1 MAFYVSP
8 WATMY
13 KDDDYLIS
21 PIEDEIARRS
31 KQLDEGDEEIL
42 QLLSSLDNGSADE
55 WEHTDWDAV
64 VKEFLTSYKITR
76 SQWKQVMDRVQKI
89 KRSQPSKKFTC
100 QDLVAIADDVKEK
113 IKKRKEKE
121 EMD

>member
-1 MAFYVSP
+1 MAFYTSQ

-13 KDDDYLIS
+13 DDDDYLIG
-21 PIEDEIARRS
+21 PIDVEIARRS
-31 KQLDEGDEEIL
+31 KQLGKDDEEAL
-42 QLLSSLDNGSADE
+42 QILSSLDNGSADE

-76 SQWKQVMDRVQKI
+76 SQWKQLMDRVQKI
-89 KRSQPSKKFTC
+89 KRAKPSKKFTC
-100 QDLVAIADDVKEK
+100 QDLTTIAEDIKMK
-113 IKKRKEKE
+113 NKKRKEKE